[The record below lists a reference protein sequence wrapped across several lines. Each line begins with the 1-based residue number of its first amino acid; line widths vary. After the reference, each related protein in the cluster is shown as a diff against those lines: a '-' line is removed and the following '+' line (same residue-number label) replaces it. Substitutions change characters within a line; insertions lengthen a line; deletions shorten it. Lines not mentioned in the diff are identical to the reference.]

1 MSQGYVDC
9 GGGRMYYEV
18 AGEGAPVVLC
28 HAGFVDSRMWDD
40 QWAAL
45 AQRCRVIRF
54 DMRGFVRSAALDGP
68 VCRRADLYALLEQ
81 LGVGPAV
88 LVGCSL
94 GGELALDAALERPE
108 LASALILV
116 SAVPSGFAMAGAPP
130 SELLQM
136 IDALGRGDLGLAE
149 DLQMQLWMAG
159 QGRTLEQV
167 DAEAVRR
174 ARAMARVALANG
186 TWQQA
191 DISPLDPLDPP
202 AAARLG
208 QLARPALVI
217 AGALDHPE
225 VLRAAGVLADGIP
238 VAQQVVMGGCA
249 HVPNMEQPE
258 LFSRHIFSFLQQHDF
273 LL

>member
-9 GGGRMYYEV
+9 DGGRIYYEV

-28 HAGFVDSRMWDD
+28 HAGFVDGRMWDD

-45 AQRCRVIRF
+45 AQRCRAIRF
-54 DMRGFVRSAALDGP
+54 DMRGFGRSDALDGP
-68 VCRRADLYALLEQ
+68 ICRRADLYALLAQ

-94 GGELALDAALERPE
+94 SGEVVLDAALERPE

-149 DLQMQLWMAG
+149 DLQMRLWMAG
-159 QGRTLEQV
+159 QSRPLDQV
-167 DAEAVRR
+167 DAEVVRR
-174 ARAMARVALANG
+174 SRAMARVALANG
-186 TWQQA
+186 TWQKA
-191 DISPLDPLDPP
+191 DCSPLDPLDPP
-202 AAARLG
+202 AVARLG
-208 QLARPALVI
+208 QLAVPTLAI

-225 VLRAAGVLADGIP
+225 VVRAAGVLADGIP
-238 VAQQVVMGGCA
+238 GARQVVMGGCA
-249 HVPNMEQPE
+249 HLPNMEQPE
-258 LFSRHIFSFLQQHDF
+258 TFSRHILTFLQQHHF